1 MKLSK
6 NICAKYPISIILVV
20 IYVSIFIFL
29 AINNLVQDVFM
40 EPRVAQFTLV
50 YNSSTINLVRY
61 FTWIFIHSGLD
72 NYIVGFTALVAV
84 SFVLEEKIKSK
95 KYLKVFILALLILNV
110 LSVMNQIISIQISF
124 FGFSSIYYILLG
136 ALLRQSFF
144 NSKENRFLE
153 TTSII
158 LNILVLSYF
167 FIYQQRFL
175 LNFDVFIFIGPLALL
190 IIGSILVNKF
200 YQYEIPEYQKIDLD

>member
-1 MKLSK
+1 
-6 NICAKYPISIILVV
+6 
-20 IYVSIFIFL
+20 
-29 AINNLVQDVFM
+29 M

-95 KYLKVFILALLILNV
+95 KYLKVFILALLILNA